1 MAREYHRHERAHRA
15 RIVERALCRVP
26 GLNSAKVDFG
36 LGMAIA
42 TGTVRSCPILPD
54 AAKLVEAVA
63 AQPGASAPNSPT
75 RTGGLKFYLRRLVE
89 HFSVV
94 ANIEEFVR
102 REPEGTCE

>member
-63 AQPGASAPNSPT
+63 AQPGASAPNSPVLV
-75 RTGGLKFYLRRLVE
+75 GFYLRRLVE